1 MKKSFNLIISAIFCM
16 FFLFNT
22 TLFAVEW
29 PQEDFNNDAFNS
41 YFGQNVAGRISTSL
55 VFRDPAEVKAI
66 NDGKVLIM
74 MTDVADDSEF
84 FPSTLGNTVILCH
97 DDNLI
102 SVYANLD
109 GESVQE
115 NIASKKDLHEGDI
128 IAETGNSG
136 WQESRSNLEFQ
147 IIDLQKST
155 AINPKILLPRAENEI
170 EYTMTGI
177 MLQNKDGKLFDIR
190 ENKVYPSGLYK
201 VFQTRNKIAA
211 PYKTTVTING
221 VVVDEISFDTV
232 GQENGRLYIIGK
244 KKYDSQDL
252 YPDENLL
259 LLGEMMFTPGRS
271 TLGLAAQ
278 NFLGKIKQQSY
289 VISIY

>member
-1 MKKSFNLIISAIFCM
+1 MKKNIKTLITAFSLIVAFS
-16 FFLFNT
+16 N
-22 TLFAVEW
+22 TLFGIEW
-29 PQEDFNNDAFNS
+29 PQEDYNNDAFNS
-41 YFGQNVAGRISTSL
+41 YFGQNVAGKISTSL
-55 VFRDPAEVKAI
+55 VFRDPAEVKAM
-66 NDGKVLIM
+66 NDGKILIV

-97 DDNLI
+97 EDDLI

-109 GESVQE
+109 GETLE
-115 NIASKKDLHEGDI
+115 EKTEAKKTFAEGEI

-136 WQESRSNLEFQ
+136 WQEKRSNLEFQ

-170 EYTMTGI
+170 EYTLTGI
-177 MLQNKDGKLFDIR
+177 MLQNKDGKFFDIR
-190 ENKVYPSGLYK
+190 ENKIYPSGLYK
-201 VFQTRNKIAA
+201 VFQTRNEIAA

-221 VVVDEISFDTV
+221 VVVDEIAFDTI
-232 GQENGRLYIIGK
+232 GQENGKLYLIGK
-244 KKYDSQDL
+244 KKYNSEDL
-252 YPDENLL
+252 YPDKNLL
-259 LLGEMMFTPGRS
+259 LLGEMMLTPGRS
-271 TLGLAAQ
+271 TLGLTAQ

>member
-1 MKKSFNLIISAIFCM
+1 MKKNISLFIIALSLMVAFS
-16 FFLFNT
+16 N

-41 YFGQNVAGRISTSL
+41 YFGQNVSGRISTSL
-55 VFRDPAEVKAI
+55 VFSDPSEVKAI
-66 NDGKVLIM
+66 KDGKILIVM
-74 MTDVADDSEF
+74 SDVSDDSEF
-84 FPSTLGNTVILCH
+84 FPSTLGNSVIVCH
-97 DDNLI
+97 NDDLI

-115 NIASKKDLHEGDI
+115 NVDNKKSLKEGEI
-128 IAETGNSG
+128 IAQTGNSG
-136 WQESRSNLEFQ
+136 WQEIRSNLEFQ
-147 IIDLQKST
+147 IIDLQKSA

-170 EYTMTGI
+170 EFTMTGI

-190 ENKVYPSGLYK
+190 ENKIYPSGLYK

-221 VVVDEISFDTV
+221 VVVDEIAFDTV
-232 GQENGRLYIIGK
+232 GQENGKLYLIGK
-244 KKYDSQDL
+244 KKYESKDL
-252 YPDENLL
+252 YPDENLI
-259 LLGEMMFTPGRS
+259 LLGEMMLTPGRS
-271 TLGLAAQ
+271 TLGLAVQ
-278 NFLGKIKQQSY
+278 NYLGKIKQQSY